1 MDTALTFFLRRLL
14 RLGVVLSA
22 VVVMTF
28 AMVHLVPGDPARAV
42 AGTQADQQSVDVVR
56 KQFGLDKP
64 IGTQFTDYVVG
75 LVHGDLGTSFKT
87 REPVSEVVKQNLP
100 PTAGLA
106 AAAVVV
112 IIVLGLSVGLLFGIA
127 TQGGNRRVEGAFS
140 AISGAL
146 VTIPH
151 YLAATFLVF
160 LFAITWQIFPV
171 AGASGFSSL
180 ILPALAMSL
189 RPAMVVA
196 RVVRVRTLEVVE
208 QPYVRTARSK
218 RLSPLRIYGRHVLPN
233 TLPAALAI
241 GGVLFASLIGGAV
254 VIETVF
260 ARPGLGSTLVQSV
273 ITGDYPV
280 VQGITIVLAFGVVVM
295 NLTID
300 LLLAVF
306 DPQMKGS

>member
-14 RLGVVLSA
+14 RLGVVLAA

-64 IGTQFTDYVVG
+64 ISTQ
-75 LVHGDLGTSFKT
+75 VHGDLGTSFKT

-180 ILPALAMSL
+180 ILPAFAMAL